1 MNQDRDLLPWI
12 LGGLSM
18 AAVAVAISVGSTGRT
33 APTNLPVPSQATAQ
47 RMPEA
52 TLTAAPAAPAAAPAP
67 APSTA
72 AVQLP
77 PLAPPAA
84 PSNQI
89 WECTTNGQR
98 TFSDNPCGD
107 KPMVREVGP
116 INVMNSTP
124 IRSPTREYG
133 PESNDA
139 PDYSYPS
146 ASYPSAPQ
154 STDNAYP
161 VFVGIPYNDHRRVD
175 HPHHPNNHDRGR
187 PRGN

>member
-12 LGGLSM
+12 LGGLST

-33 APTNLPVPSQATAQ
+33 APTNLPVPTQATAQ
-47 RMPEA
+47 RMPVA
-52 TLTAAPAAPAAAPAP
+52 NLTAAPAEPAAAPAA

-77 PLAPPAA
+77 PIAPPAA
-84 PSNQI
+84 PGNQI
-89 WECTTNGQR
+89 WECTTNGQK

-107 KPMVREVGP
+107 KPTLREVGP
-116 INVMNSTP
+116 INVMNPTP
-124 IRSPTREYG
+124 IRSPARQYYG

-146 ASYPSAPQ
+146 PPQ

>member
-1 MNQDRDLLPWI
+1 MNQDRDFLPWI

-18 AAVAVAISVGSTGRT
+18 ATVAVAISFGSAGRT
-33 APTNLPVPSQATAQ
+33 APKSSPVPSQATAHIL
-47 RMPEA
+47 PEA
-52 TLTAAPAAPAAAPAP
+52 NPTAAPAAAPAP
-67 APSTA
+67 ATA
-72 AVQLP
+72 AVQMP
-77 PLAPPAA
+77 PTTAPIV
-84 PSNQI
+84 PSNQV

-107 KPMVREVGP
+107 KPMLREVGP

-124 IRSPTREYG
+124 IPSPNRWYG
-133 PESNDA
+133 PASNDA

-146 ASYPSAPQ
+146 APQ
-154 STDNAYP
+154 STDNSYP
-161 VFVGIPYNDHRRVD
+161 VYVGIPYNDHRRAD